1 MHIQRLA
8 AILAA
13 AMLAGCGG
21 GLQAGS
27 SLPHSTTAQQHV
39 RHMKAA
45 TRTTKDVLGGTS
57 SFALS
62 LLLLDAPLTSVSG
75 SVQFYAGILGV
86 DAIDTSGDSWQ
97 VVANSSPQV
106 VDLLT
111 LRTTAVNLGS
121 GQLPA
126 GQYPAVDLLLDPS
139 TTSVVVNGQTYP
151 VVFET
156 PNHPWWDTTSTIEA
170 VRVPVSTSSTSTG
183 VTATLDFN
191 VFESANV
198 KDGVVHLIP
207 KVVGGLGQPQIHG
220 TVLNAA
226 GTAVSNA
233 TVIATDA
240 SGNVANTTVT
250 GADGTFLLHGINPG
264 TYTLTVAN
272 TYTTQSGVTVTAT
285 GADAGAAP
293 STTAAVGPNGS
304 VNVGTIRD

>member
-21 GLQAGS
+21 GSHAGS
-27 SLPHSTTAQQHV
+27 SLPHSITAQQHV
-39 RHMKAA
+39 RHMKAS
-45 TRTTKDVLGGTS
+45 TRTTKDVLGGTNS
-57 SFALS
+57 LS
-62 LLLLDAPLTSVSG
+62 LLLLDAPLTNVSG

-86 DAIDTSGDSWQ
+86 DAIDSTGDSWQ

-111 LRTTAVNLGS
+111 LRTTALNLGS

-126 GQYPAVDLLLDPS
+126 GTYPAVDLLLDPA
-139 TTSVVVNGQTYP
+139 TTQVVVNGQIYP
-151 VVFET
+151 VVFDT
-156 PNHPWWDTTSTIEA
+156 PNHPWWDTTNTIES
-170 VRVPVSTSSTSTG
+170 VEVPVAISTSTTG
-183 VTATLDFN
+183 NVTASIDFN

-198 KDGVVHLIP
+198 ENGVVHLQP
-207 KVVGGLGQPQIHG
+207 KVVAGLGDPQIHG
-220 TVLNAA
+220 TVVNAGGSPVA
-226 GTAVSNA
+226 SA

-250 GADGTFLLHGINPG
+250 GADGTFVLHGINPG

-293 STTAAVGPNGS
+293 STQAAVGPNAS
-304 VNVGTIRD
+304 VNVGTIQD